1 MTFSL
6 RIVSQTY
13 AQPWFLL
20 ACMSFWLQFFL
31 QKAGIHIPWIHAWWD
46 DLICLPVVM
55 HLITGIFR
63 AFHPQGKTFVLDRT
77 MIVMTFIWISIV
89 FEFLLP
95 MYSEQYVS
103 DPIDILCY
111 ATGGWIYFRYL
122 NNPLSV

>member
-1 MTFSL
+1 MTNYL
-6 RIVSQTY
+6 LYAIQTY

-46 DLICLPVVM
+46 DLICLPVVL

-63 AFHPQGKTFVLDRT
+63 TFHPLNAKFVLDRT
-77 MIVMTFIWISIV
+77 MVILAFAWISIA

-95 MYSEQYVS
+95 LYCTKYIS

-111 ATGGWIYFRYL
+111 AMGAWIYYRYL
-122 NNPLSV
+122 NKPLS